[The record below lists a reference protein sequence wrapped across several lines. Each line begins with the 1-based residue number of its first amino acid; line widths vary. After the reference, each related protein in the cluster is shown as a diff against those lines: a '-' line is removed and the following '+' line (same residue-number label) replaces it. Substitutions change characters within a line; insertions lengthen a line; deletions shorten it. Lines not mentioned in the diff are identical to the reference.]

1 MRVMDV
7 VSIIPAFL
15 LILLAELGDKT
26 QLAVISLSCRYSA
39 VPVFVGA
46 MLGFLLVDGLS
57 IVLGASLL
65 GFLPMQWIAAGSGII
80 FILFGIIGFLSKDKK
95 DLKPR
100 KASKLPILTSFL
112 LITLNELGDKTQ
124 VAAIAL
130 AAETSAI
137 PVLLGVMLAFTLLTG
152 TAVTIGG
159 RFLSRA
165 PLKWLRIGMTTLFVL
180 LGIVSILS
188 AFMNFRIF

>member
-1 MRVMDV
+1 MDV

-26 QLAVISLSCRYSA
+26 QLAVITLSCRYSA

-65 GFLPMQWIAAGSGII
+65 GFLPMQWVAAGSGVI
-80 FILFGIIGFLSKDKK
+80 FILFGIIGFLSRDKEDIK
-95 DLKPR
+95 IR
-100 KASKLPILTSFL
+100 KASKLPILTSFS

-124 VAAIAL
+124 IAAIAL
-130 AAETSAI
+130 AAETSAV
-137 PVLLGVMLAFTLLTG
+137 PVLLGVMLAFTILTA

-159 RFLSRA
+159 RLLSRA
-165 PLKWLRIGMTTLFVL
+165 PLKWLRIAMTVLFVT
-180 LGIVSILS
+180 LGIISILS
-188 AFMNFRIF
+188 TFIDLPVF

>member
-1 MRVMDV
+1 MDV

-26 QLAVISLSCRYSA
+26 QLAVITLSCRYSA
-39 VPVFVGA
+39 VPVFAGA

-65 GFLPMQWIAAGSGII
+65 GFLPMQWVAAGSGVI
-80 FILFGIIGFLSKDKK
+80 FILFGIIGFFSRDKEDIK
-95 DLKPR
+95 IR
-100 KASKLPILTSFL
+100 KASKLPILTSFS

-124 VAAIAL
+124 IAAIAL
-130 AAETSAI
+130 AAETSAM
-137 PVLLGVMLAFTLLTG
+137 PVLLGVMLAFTILTA

-159 RFLSRA
+159 RLLSRA
-165 PLKWLRIGMTTLFVL
+165 PLKWLRTAMTVLFVT
-180 LGIVSILS
+180 LGIISILS
-188 AFMNFRIF
+188 TFIDLHVF